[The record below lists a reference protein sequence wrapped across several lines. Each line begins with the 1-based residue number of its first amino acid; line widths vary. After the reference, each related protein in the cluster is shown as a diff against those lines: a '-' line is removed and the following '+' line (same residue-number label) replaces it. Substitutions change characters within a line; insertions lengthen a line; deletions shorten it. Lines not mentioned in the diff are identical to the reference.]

1 MGEDVESTA
10 LATVTTAHIE
20 ASRPPM
26 FTEEQEEMIREMYAP
41 TASDL
46 EFKVL
51 VSIARVRRLNPLL
64 GHIHFVKRPN
74 KITDPDGRERW
85 VDKWT
90 CQVSIDG
97 LRSKAEET
105 GLYDGQDEAVFARED
120 GELVAR
126 VNVYRKGIARPF
138 VGVAYWSEFVQTTR
152 KGEPVRMWQQMPRHM
167 LAKCAEAL
175 ALRKAFPAELAGLY
189 TSDEMG
195 QANNGQ
201 GHDEPPQ
208 SPRRLP
214 AAPPLTAEQLADR
227 AQTGDVDACEDVLRI
242 VRAAP
247 KPSPKLEAIAYKRLA
262 ELAEDMGA
270 LLAVASRAREAKLPA
285 DIAEK
290 LLAAFARRE
299 AQLAEVNGDGAEGAG
314 S

>member
-1 MGEDVESTA
+1 
-10 LATVTTAHIE
+10 
-20 ASRPPM
+20 M

-74 KITDPDGRERW
+74 KIIDHDGRERW

-97 LRSKAEET
+97 LRAKAEET
-105 GLYDGQDEAVFARED
+105 GLYDGQDEPEFSREEE

-126 VNVYRKGIARPF
+126 VRVFRKGIERPF
-138 VGVAYWSEFVQTTR
+138 VGVAFWSEFVQTTR
-152 KGEPVRMWQQMPRHM
+152 KGDPVRMWEQMPRHM

-175 ALRKAFPAELAGLY
+175 ALRKAFPEELAGLY

-195 QANNGQ
+195 QAINGRP
-201 GHDEPPQ
+201 GDEAPQ
-208 SPRRLP
+208 SPRPVLP
-214 AAPPLTAEQLADR
+214 QAPTPDARALAERAAGATTL
-227 AQTGDVDACEDVLRI
+227 DAGLEVLRVARTMPR
-242 VRAAP
+242 VRAV
-247 KPSPKLEAIAYKRLA
+247 AYKRLI
-262 ELAEDMGA
+262 ELSPDVTQLSVFVVSVQNDSLPEDIRSKLLLLAEERRAA
-270 LLAVASRAREAKLPA
+270 LEPVDHDVSQAEAS
-285 DIAEK
+285 
-290 LLAAFARRE
+290 
-299 AQLAEVNGDGAEGAG
+299 
-314 S
+314 